1 MFTTHKVSSTGSHA
15 FAEYLKEQEAFIA
28 SVMDSIASLDT
39 PGSLDN
45 FAAYIDGKPS
55 EHLLFDKLLG
65 TGAAEV
71 LDVKGLTR
79 DQFMDIGNGRWNG
92 KQLCQMSYQPEWE
105 TDENGKIRKDVK
117 GNKIAKRDENGKQI
131 NHPHRWGFIDGTFS
145 APKEVMEYA
154 IATTPEVRKIM
165 IEEWNAAVAEGIKA
179 MEERAYLVRRTI
191 KGEYNEKTKQQG
203 SKTERVRGAKLIVV
217 PATQLTARHTAST
230 LERNAAPDPLLHTHN
245 AIATMAFLPDD
256 THPDGMRPL
265 TIDEAGLKR
274 FAEEVDAVVMGD
286 YTRRLENRGIQV
298 EYDSFEESRRGKVTW
313 RIAGIDKAQVRF
325 HSSNTARRDKLVKEF
340 EDKYRRPPTRV
351 ELDNLLRVSRVK
363 KSKTKEDIEADK
375 KGAWDRWKSDLRAH
389 GFDVHFRKPGKPI
402 ERASEKARK
411 KVLHD
416 RLFDINTGQSPKGLC
431 RDNSVFTE
439 DQIMASIQRCAVGL
453 GFTQDELKSIEQE
466 VRQEI
471 VMVRDASDER
481 YRYFT
486 TNTQV
491 TKEKRLIRAMES
503 KAREGVL
510 APNSYVLA
518 NVFNKQQFSLDP
530 QQREAVIAASRS
542 AWTHIGGTAGSG
554 KSTVLS
560 TLRESLETANLID
573 NTVVVS
579 TAAATA
585 QRSGEKVGADVFG
598 SVESIERQVK
608 QGKLEFTDKTLVI
621 IDEAAMMDT
630 DHLDRLM
637 MAAKGKGRFVHVGD
651 DKQLT
656 PIGPAGWYE
665 HSVKSYG
672 QTEIR
677 KVRRQRDPEDVH
689 TYNLL
694 RVGHINEA
702 RQAVQRLHDKGRIH
716 VTDDADERQLKVF
729 SDYQQMRD
737 ARPKLGAD
745 DFRMII
751 ETSNQDVDTMNRMV
765 QFDRK
770 QRGEISG
777 EGVTVNDEESGR
789 SWNLH
794 KGDSVMFLRPFA
806 PRVKGQAPVR
816 NGMTGQILDVNHDKG
831 FSYVKLE
838 DKRIVRVPLREHEKN
853 QPFGPNYAQSAH
865 KIQGAECEVVQVMPG
880 TDHTATAN
888 SAYSQ
893 LTRAKGEAYV
903 YLDHETHGEQPHQT
917 LAESWAQRVDKRMSL
932 AWLRRENNGVPLEP
946 SAAER
951 VQAAER
957 QKIAEDWQREVE
969 EMREESLVH
978 RAQEEKDERRAA
990 RRVAVRERLRIARPR
1005 SPEQDATEQA
1015 VQSGPEPSRA
1025 VQSGPEQQSLIRTGG
1040 SLRDR
1045 LIQPDSQELDDNGQ
1059 TPILR
1064 RMGRGLDRDND
1075 QSI

>member
-1 MFTTHKVSSTGSHA
+1 MFTTHKVSSSGSHA
-15 FAEYLKEQEAFIA
+15 FAEYLKEQE
-28 SVMDSIASLDT
+28 DLT
-39 PGSLDN
+39 
-45 FAAYIDGKPS
+45 AAYYGGEENARGI
-55 EHLLFDKLLG
+55 LFERIQG
-65 TGAAEV
+65 TGAEHLGITEGV
-71 LDVKGLTR
+71 TR
-79 DQFMDIGNGRWNG
+79 QQWHDLANGRWDG
-92 KQLCQMSYQPEWE
+92 KQLCQMSYQPDWE
-105 TDENGKIRKDVK
+105 TDEQGKILKDAK

-145 APKEVMEYA
+145 APKSVMEYA
-154 IATTPEVRKIM
+154 IATTPDARAQI
-165 IEEWNAAVAEGIKA
+165 IAEWDAACAEGIKA
-179 MEERAYLVRRTI
+179 IEERAYLVRRTI

-203 SKTERVRGAKLIVV
+203 SKTERVRGAKIIVM
-217 PATQLTARHTAST
+217 PATQLAARHTVST
-230 LERNAAPDPLLHTHN
+230 LERGAAPDPHLHTHH
-245 AIATMAFLPDD
+245 AISTMAFLPDD

-274 FAEEVDAVVMGD
+274 FAEEADAVVMGD
-286 YTRRLENRGIQV
+286 FARRLESMGIPIK
-298 EYDSFEESRRGKVTW
+298 YDSFEESRRGKVSW
-313 RIAGIDKAQVRF
+313 RIAGIDKAAERF
-325 HSSNTARRDKLVKEF
+325 HSSNTVRRDQLVKEF
-340 EDKYRRPPTRV
+340 EADYKRPPTRA

-363 KSKTKEDIEADK
+363 KSKSKADVEADK
-375 KGAWDRWKSDLRAH
+375 RGAWDRWKADLRAH
-389 GFDVHFRKPGKPI
+389 GFKVEPRWPGKPI
-402 ERASEKARK
+402 ERASERERK

-416 RLFDINTGQSPKGLC
+416 RLFDVNTGQSPKGLC

-466 VRQEI
+466 IRQEI

-510 APNSYVLA
+510 APNSYVMA

-560 TLRESLETANLID
+560 TLRQGLETANLID

-598 SVESIERQVK
+598 SVESIERQVQ

-702 RQAVQRLHDKGRIH
+702 KQAVQRLHDKGRIH
-716 VTDDADERQLKVF
+716 VTDDADERQLRVF
-729 SDYQQMRD
+729 SDYQKMRD
-737 ARPKLGAD
+737 ARPDLKAD

-765 QFDRK
+765 QYDRK
-770 QRGEISG
+770 QRGEIGG
-777 EGVTVNDEESGR
+777 EGVSVNDEESGR

-806 PRVKGQAPVR
+806 PHVKGQAPVR
-816 NGMTGQILDVNHDKG
+816 NGMTGQILDINHDKG

-838 DKRIVRVPLREHEKN
+838 DKRIVRVPLREHEKT
-853 QPFGPNYAQSAH
+853 QPFGPNYAQTAN

-903 YLDHETHGEQPHQT
+903 YLDRETHGEEPHQT

-957 QKIAEDWQREVE
+957 QKIAEDRKREVE
-969 EMREESLVH
+969 EMREESIVH
-978 RAQEEKDERRAA
+978 RAQEEKDERREA
-990 RRVAVRERLRIARPR
+990 RRVAVRERLRIGRPR
-1005 SPEQDATEQA
+1005 SPEQEATDQ
-1015 VQSGPEPSRA
+1015 
-1025 VQSGPEQQSLIRTGG
+1025 EQQPLIRTGG
-1040 SLRDR
+1040 SLRER
-1045 LIQPDSQELDDNGQ
+1045 LIQPDAPEQDANE

-1064 RMGRGLDRDND
+1064 ERSRGLERENDRGM
-1075 QSI
+1075 